1 MSRLATAFLLGVPR
15 SGTTLLSLLLNQHPD
30 IYCPPE
36 PWVLL
41 GLEALGQVP
50 PSHGADSP
58 LVSGAVS
65 EFLGANR
72 KVFLRGAAEGIYENA
87 LRQVGKSLFV
97 DKTPRYYQSIDIL
110 DYFFPESRAVFLQR
124 NPLDVAASYLTS
136 WNVNLAEVI
145 DKKVDSP
152 FLFDYV
158 IGFPRLLD
166 FQSRHSDSVMALHY
180 EDLVR
185 NPEQKVADVFAYLG
199 GKKHT
204 VSATV
209 DLEEAASAF
218 LGDKKILDNPTVHA
232 KSIDSYKL
240 VFKPKQVG
248 ILLGAL
254 GRDTFVALGYEQVW
268 EEACNYFSLDKI
280 VDNSCELTELAEK
293 FLSARKASCEKADN
307 DYFSVQ
313 QADHLNAKNSELTQQ
328 VDHLNAKNSELTQQ
342 VDFFQHMGL
351 RARATDL
358 LRYSK
363 RRTKQLVRD
372 AIWRLAH
379 GKPKPPLPRMSLVTP
394 VFNGV
399 SHIAETL
406 ESVLQQDYPDLE
418 YIIVDGGSTD
428 GTLDIIRHYQQRTDL
443 PQRISLVVSEPDQG
457 MYDAIAKGFEQA
469 SGEVYCYLNADDLL
483 ECNSLKSVGEYFAG
497 HPATQVIYHED
508 VVLLDGWKYPNVR
521 QPEGVD
527 TLDLL
532 AGHILFQDGVFW
544 RREVYEAVGGIRRDL
559 KLAGDFDLWLRMSAQ
574 CRFIRRPGHVSCF
587 RIRPGQLSSEMQAYH
602 TEMQQSI
609 QDFMA
614 TISGIRRFGW
624 QLKRPLRQLA
634 RKLVRKLQRDRLFF
648 QIDFVNMPPPLVS
661 VPPAVESIPLSPIDG
676 KPVER
681 LLFSTPDTRFGE
693 QEINYVYLDDRHD
706 IAITHPPIDPDKLDG
721 LYRKYYSSPPTEMVL
736 PTGASPYRE
745 FNGRRI
751 WEKILLRLAVEKLDR
766 FLPNSWADNT
776 LAELK
781 QVLKASKIDTK
792 KPLCFLDTGCFEG
805 HLLDQ
810 IREKTKWI
818 AFGLEPNDHAVEVA
832 RSKGHSVWHGHAED
846 AVESIPEKHQFNVIF
861 MGQSIEH
868 VDDPVRVLR
877 RLRLLLAPGGVLVM
891 STPNLDS
898 IEIDHFGPTWAHWH
912 VPYHRYIFSK
922 KGLYSLVA
930 QVGLLPTEFRSFSH
944 PYWTTMSIAQN
955 RLGLG
960 GSASHAVNFDPAF
973 SLRARRY
980 QFWKKLIWN
989 RFGKGD
995 YAFMAAKDG
1004 AHE

>member
-1 MSRLATAFLLGVPR
+1 MLMSKPEIAFLLGVPR

-50 PSHGADSP
+50 PSHAADSP
-58 LVSGAVS
+58 LVSAAIS
-65 EFLGANR
+65 EFLGADR
-72 KVFLRGAAEGIYENA
+72 EVLLKEAAEGIYENA
-87 LRQVGKSLFV
+87 LRQVGKSLFI
-97 DKTPRYYQSIDIL
+97 DKTPRYYQSLDFL

-124 NPLDVAASYLTS
+124 NPLDVAASYQTS
-136 WNVNLAEVI
+136 WHVNLAEVI

-158 IGFPRLLD
+158 IGFRRLLD
-166 FQSRHSDSVMALHY
+166 FQSRHSDAVMALHY

-199 GKKHT
+199 VQKHT

-218 LGDKKILDNPTVHA
+218 CGDKKILDNPSVHA

-254 GRDTFVALGYEQVW
+254 GRDTFVALGYERVW
-268 EEACNYFSLDKI
+268 EEARNYFSLEKI
-280 VDNSCELTELAEK
+280 EDNSCELTELADK
-293 FLSARKASCEKADN
+293 YLAVRKASCKKADN
-307 DYFSVQ
+307 DYIYV
-313 QADHLNAKNSELTQQ
+313 
-328 VDHLNAKNSELTQQ
+328 QQ

-363 RRTKQLVRD
+363 RRTKQLVRG

-379 GKPKPPLPRMSLVTP
+379 GKPKPLLPRISLVTP

-469 SGEVYCYLNADDLL
+469 SGEVYCYLSADDLL
-483 ECNSLKSVGEYFAG
+483 ECNSLKSVGEYFAD
-497 HPATQVIYHED
+497 HPATQAIYHED
-508 VVLLDGWKYPNVR
+508 VLLLDGWKYPNVR
-521 QPEGVD
+521 QPDGVD
-527 TLDLL
+527 TVDLL

-544 RREVYEAVGGIRRDL
+544 RRKVYEAIGGIRRDL
-559 KLAGDFDLWLRMSAQ
+559 KLAGDFDLWLRMSSQ
-574 CRFIRRPGHVSCF
+574 CRFVRRPGHVSCF
-587 RIRPGQLSSEMQAYH
+587 RIRPGQLSSDMQRYHAEMK
-602 TEMQQSI
+602 QSI

-614 TISGIRRFGW
+614 TIPVSRRLVWG
-624 QLKRPLRQLA
+624 LKRPLRQLA
-634 RKLVRKLQRDRLFF
+634 RKLAQKIHRDRLFF
-648 QIDFVNMPPPLVS
+648 PIDFVNMPPPEVS
-661 VPPAVESIPLSPIDG
+661 VPSDVQSIPRSPIDG
-676 KPVER
+676 QPAER

-693 QEINYVYLDDRHD
+693 KEINYVYFDVRHG
-706 IAITHPPIDPDKLDG
+706 IAITHPPIDPGKLDE
-721 LYRKYYSSPPTEMVL
+721 LYRKYYSSPPTEIVF
-736 PTGASPYRE
+736 PTRTSPYQE
-745 FNGRRI
+745 YNGRRI
-751 WEKILLRLAVEKLDR
+751 WEKVLLRLPVEKLDR
-766 FLPNSWADNT
+766 FFRNSWGDNT
-776 LAELK
+776 LFELLH
-781 QVLKASKIDTK
+781 VLKASKVDTER
-792 KPLCFLDTGCFEG
+792 PLRFLDISCFEG

-810 IREKTKWI
+810 VREKTKWI
-818 AFGLEPNDHAVEVA
+818 AFGLEPNDHAVDLA
-832 RSKGHSVWHGHAED
+832 RKKGHHVWHSHAEN
-846 AVESIPEKHQFNVIF
+846 AVERIPESHQFDVIF

-868 VDDPVRVLR
+868 VGDPVRVLR

-898 IEIDHFGPTWAHWH
+898 VEIDHFGPTWAHWH

-922 KGLYSLVA
+922 RGLYSLVSK
-930 QVGLLPTEFRSFSH
+930 VGLLPTVFRTFSH

-960 GSASHAVNFDPAF
+960 GSASHAANFDPAF
-973 SLRARRY
+973 SKRARRY
-980 QFWKKLIWN
+980 QFWKMLIWN
-989 RFGKGD
+989 RLGRGD
-995 YAFMAAKDG
+995 YAFIVAKDG